1 MQTYALGSTAELTG
15 ASRQSAVDRMSSGDF
30 FKLLVVEL
38 QQQDPFEPTKTA
50 DMIGQVSQIRGI
62 EQSQQLMDV
71 LEQLTSQQRT
81 AGASELLGRFVEAEI
96 VAADGTRSMIAGVVT
111 GVRFGAD
118 GVAVLEL
125 DTGGTVRASD
135 VTRVMTV
142 EQAELGSAAGEKS
155 EAGA

>member
-1 MQTYALGSTAELTG
+1 MQTYAVGTTAELTG
-15 ASRQSAVDRMSSGDF
+15 ASRPSAVNQMSSEDF
-30 FKLLVVEL
+30 FKLLVAEL
-38 QQQDPFEPTKTA
+38 QQQDPLEPTETA
-50 DMIGQVSQIRGI
+50 DMIGQVSQVRSI
-62 EQSQQLMDV
+62 EQSQQLIAT

-81 AGASELLGRFVEAEI
+81 VGVSELLGRFVEAEV
-96 VAADGTRSMIAGVVT
+96 VAADGTRSAIVGVVT

-142 EQAELGSAAGEKS
+142 EQAELEFASGEEPES
-155 EAGA
+155 GA